1 MKPVSDGFGHEV
13 ILSDVLSESDET
25 SSLVQNI
32 LPHQTRH
39 PRHTL
44 NPRHVSRDVGA
55 RV

>member
-1 MKPVSDGFGHEV
+1 MKPVGNGFGHEV
-13 ILSDVLSESDET
+13 ILSDVLSKSDET

-39 PRHTL
+39 SCHTL
-44 NPRHVSRDVGA
+44 NPSHISRDVGA